1 MLYVDSRN
9 RLPKQQQ
16 QQRLKQQQQQQR
28 LIIVKPKVVKRRIF
42 HCLLRKPLDRSFYKI
57 IKNAPLLTV
66 MGYGM

>member
-1 MLYVDSRN
+1 MLYVDTRN

-16 QQRLKQQQQQQR
+16 QQRLKQQQQQQQR

-57 IKNAPLLTV
+57 KTHLC
-66 MGYGM
+66 